1 MVKQYYILESH
12 NFHFTDLF
20 IFKKPIK
27 YESLFSL
34 WEIPCMNII
43 LVYVVFYVGLM
54 ISFYLYDTVLLF

>member
-1 MVKQYYILESH
+1 MVKHYYILESH
-12 NFHFTDLF
+12 HFHFTDLF
-20 IFKKPIK
+20 KKTKTK